1 MTKYR
6 HPSIEEIHAI
16 ELAAKRARAREI
28 RHLLGLAAKALKSAG
43 RRAIWHLS
51 AKRVGHA

>member
-16 ELAAKRARAREI
+16 ELAAKHARAREI

-43 RRAIWHLS
+43 RRAIWHLG